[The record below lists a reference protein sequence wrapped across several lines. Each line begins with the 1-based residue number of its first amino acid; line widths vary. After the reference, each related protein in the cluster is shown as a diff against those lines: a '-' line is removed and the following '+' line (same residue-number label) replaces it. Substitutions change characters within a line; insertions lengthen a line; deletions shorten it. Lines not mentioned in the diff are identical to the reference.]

1 MSFKFLQLLKTV
13 YNMAHLSVFLGEKN
27 IDEEIPMVA
36 ELLPKREEGY
46 AFLYDRKSLQ
56 TFYIIPL

>member
-1 MSFKFLQLLKTV
+1 
-13 YNMAHLSVFLGEKN
+13 MAHLSVFLGEKN